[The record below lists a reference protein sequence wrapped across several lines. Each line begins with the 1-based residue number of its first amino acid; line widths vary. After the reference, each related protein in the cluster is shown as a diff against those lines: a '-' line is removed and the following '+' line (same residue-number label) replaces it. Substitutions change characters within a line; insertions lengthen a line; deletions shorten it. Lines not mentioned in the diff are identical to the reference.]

1 MHGTYLRQYVC
12 TVDLVSYCSSCS
24 ISGLQF
30 FFPRRKTQRSKS
42 YRDYVRVGTADGR
55 CYRRSP
61 GTDDRGPKFPSNDR
75 FARSSWARCDQ
86 EFLTP
91 VSSCLF
97 HVMFSNRV
105 LRYQKIHTKKV
116 TDTVPGYPL
125 IYIAIVP
132 TFHSRFFFRLTQY
145 MYICIYIILYMHCC
159 YYGYTR
165 GGRPGGLPSVQA
177 SRFGAVL
184 DMVTDRCSTAG
195 LLMVLARLYGG
206 TPAFLF
212 LVLMFTDLF
221 SHWMHVQRWHYDSFG
236 TWLFVFNA
244 SESLIIF
251 F

>member
-24 ISGLQF
+24 ISGLQI

-105 LRYQKIHTKKV
+105 LRFQKLHIKKV

-145 MYICIYIILYMHCC
+145 MYIYYILYYICIAVIMD
-159 YYGYTR
+159 TR
-165 GGRPGGLPSVQA
+165 AVAGRAAFLPSKL
-177 SRFGAVL
+177 R
-184 DMVTDRCSTAG
+184 
-195 LLMVLARLYGG
+195 
-206 TPAFLF
+206 
-212 LVLMFTDLF
+212 
-221 SHWMHVQRWHYDSFG
+221 DSAPCW
-236 TWLFVFNA
+236 TW
-244 SESLIIF
+244 
-251 F
+251 